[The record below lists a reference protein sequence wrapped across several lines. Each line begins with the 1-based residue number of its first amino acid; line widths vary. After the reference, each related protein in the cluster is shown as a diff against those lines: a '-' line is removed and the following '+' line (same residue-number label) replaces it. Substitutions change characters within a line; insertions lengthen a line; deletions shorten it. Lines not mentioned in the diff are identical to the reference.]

1 MRSRGPERTGLVTD
15 IKKTILQRK
24 IEIGNGVVLGV
35 ILALSLLFLSGR
47 FALGVLIG
55 GLISIVN
62 FYWLSRDLRGTLLRH
77 AERAKPFMVVKY
89 YIRLIVTGVVLYVV
103 ITKAPVDIFGL
114 VLGLSVVVINVI
126 IMVIGA
132 NVKNPLRRFRKN
144 NASLFISR

>member
-1 MRSRGPERTGLVTD
+1 MID

-114 VLGLSVVVINVI
+114 VLGLSVVVINVVI
-126 IMVIGA
+126 TVIGA